1 MLIFHSYVSLSEGI
15 NHFPKVQTP
24 GIRLYPGDRGA
35 SLTRWCRH
43 RRPCQRPCLG
53 ARFFKRNDE
62 ARWTK
67 PGTMASP
74 CFYMEYR
81 CTYGVLYIFIYTIY
95 TYLYIQYVFLMCF
108 FFLKVKY
115 WHKIITWNQST
126 NWVHFR
132 QTMAA
137 DFFFTPVGWLKLH
150 NAPGLDQ
157 HRMMGYIHPVDVQ

>member
-108 FFLKVKY
+108 FSEGQVLAQDHNLK
-115 WHKIITWNQST
+115 
-126 NWVHFR
+126 
-132 QTMAA
+132 
-137 DFFFTPVGWLKLH
+137 
-150 NAPGLDQ
+150 
-157 HRMMGYIHPVDVQ
+157 PVDELGPLSANHGCGFFSLQLDGWNYITPQV

>member
-1 MLIFHSYVSLSEGI
+1 MLVYQRVSTIFQRSKPQAFACTQEIAVHLWHAGADTGGLAKDHAWALGFLNVTTRRAEQNQEPWLAHVSTWNI
-15 NHFPKVQTP
+15 DVHMV
-24 GIRLYPGDRGA
+24 Y
-35 SLTRWCRH
+35 
-43 RRPCQRPCLG
+43 
-53 ARFFKRNDE
+53 
-62 ARWTK
+62 
-67 PGTMASP
+67 
-74 CFYMEYR
+74 
-81 CTYGVLYIFIYTIY
+81 YI
-95 TYLYIQYVFLMCF
+95 YLYTPYIHICIYSMCF
-108 FFLKVKY
+108 WCVFFLKVKY